1 MRPADQNK
9 FWQVGQLSH
18 YMPAKQTHDQI
29 TQKTKKGAENGGVE
43 NSSFQFFVLNYITLK
58 CRLRLSHRSADFS
71 LLIQKSGLKS
81 AFHFNL
87 WLNTCMALKSSIR
100 SMIYQTEKWMQQLRF
115 ASIPKPQ
122 NGWPILL
129 GISFPKSGT
138 HLLDQILLGFSN
150 VAPFSK
156 RLHSF
161 YAEYEGE
168 SGVKRTAEQA
178 LAWLDSLRPRD
189 VASAH
194 LFARPDAIKRV
205 CSPKFAP
212 YFIFRDPRDVV
223 VSHVFY
229 VTDMEARHVHHD
241 YYQSL
246 PDFNARLNVSILGR
260 PNTDIEFPNIAD
272 RFAPYLDWLN
282 HDEVLSI
289 HFEDLIQDRTA
300 TLNEIID
307 HFLARAP
314 LRTSQQLILNSLETS
329 INPTKSPTFRS
340 GKTGE
345 WKKYF
350 TDQHKKIFKKV
361 AGDLLVK
368 LGYEKD
374 HNW

>member
-1 MRPADQNK
+1 
-9 FWQVGQLSH
+9 
-18 YMPAKQTHDQI
+18 MPA
-29 TQKTKKGAENGGVE
+29 
-43 NSSFQFFVLNYITLK
+43 
-58 CRLRLSHRSADFS
+58 
-71 LLIQKSGLKS
+71 
-81 AFHFNL
+81 
-87 WLNTCMALKSSIR
+87 
-100 SMIYQTEKWMQQLRF
+100 
-115 ASIPKPQ
+115 PK
-122 NGWPILL
+122 NNWPILL

-168 SGVKRTAEQA
+168 SGRKRSPEHA
-178 LAWLDSLRPRD
+178 LTWLDSLRPRD

-194 LFARPDAIKRV
+194 LFARSDAVKRV
-205 CSPKFAP
+205 CSSAFVP

-229 VTDMEARHVHHD
+229 VTDMEARHVHHAH
-241 YYQSL
+241 YQSL

-260 PNTDIEFPNIAD
+260 PDTDIEFPNIAD
-272 RFAPYLDWLN
+272 RFAPYLDWLD
-282 HDEVLSI
+282 HPEVMAI
-289 HFEDLIQDRTA
+289 HFEDLIVDRVA
-300 TLNEIID
+300 TLTCIMD
-307 HFLARAP
+307 HLITHAP
-314 LRTSQQLILNSLETS
+314 LQANRQLILNSLETS

-350 TDQHKKIFKKV
+350 TDEHKKIFKDA

-374 HNW
+374 GNW